1 MIKYRRTDKIG
12 GGETA
17 PYDVIF
23 DREYTVREFIE
34 YILTRNEWGNIR
46 FIGGSSY
53 GYRQN
58 QLLYPIPDRYMET
71 RIASVKA
78 AGGWS
83 NMDYLIEMEK

>member
-12 GGETA
+12 GDETA

-53 GYRQN
+53 GYRQD
-58 QLLYPIPDRYMET
+58 QLYIRFQIDIWKR
-71 RIASVKA
+71 ASRLLKLLAV
-78 AGGWS
+78 GQIW
-83 NMDYLIEMEK
+83 II

>member
-12 GGETA
+12 GDETA

-23 DREYTVREFIE
+23 DRE
-34 YILTRNEWGNIR
+34 
-46 FIGGSSY
+46 
-53 GYRQN
+53 
-58 QLLYPIPDRYMET
+58 YPIPDRYMET

>member
-1 MIKYRRTDKIG
+1 MVKYRRTNKTG
-12 GGETA
+12 GDETA

-46 FIGGSSY
+46 FIDGSSY
-53 GYRQN
+53 DYRKT
-58 QLLYPIPDRYMET
+58 LLLCPVPDRYMEM

-78 AGGWS
+78 SGGWS
-83 NMDYLIEMEK
+83 RMDYLIEA

>member
-12 GGETA
+12 GDETA

-23 DREYTVREFIE
+23 DREYTVRELIE

-53 GYRQN
+53 IWKRASR
-58 QLLYPIPDRYMET
+58 LLKLLAVGQIW
-71 RIASVKA
+71 I
-78 AGGWS
+78 
-83 NMDYLIEMEK
+83 I